1 MLVLQSTR
9 LEADI
14 MDEVLEVSKRFFQTD
29 EGKLVCGDR
38 LGACR
43 CRVRSIQFLGLIK
56 GNG

>member
-29 EGKLVCGDR
+29 EGKLVCGD
-38 LGACR
+38 LLCACR
-43 CRVRSIQFLGLIK
+43 RRVSSIQFLGLIK